1 MMDGMASPA
10 GKGQVR
16 GGARTRANARRER
29 EREIVEATRA
39 LFDERGVQDAPMEEI
54 ARAVGINKALIYR
67 HFASQEELF
76 VLTVSHYLGEL
87 GERFAEVDENLD
99 PLTQLREVSE
109 RYVSFCLEY
118 PAFLDCALSLM
129 RRPFEELGERVSEGV
144 LFRLGQSMSACLSR
158 LSRVLAEGAKQ
169 GIFRVTDA
177 DYLANHLY
185 AQGLGA
191 MHLARVA
198 AGVRELAP
206 GVPQVFPIDPDDVVK
221 TAIETTF
228 AYVVIPSTNG
238 HRAGPTHKPKAQRA
252 ANRATGRSGSRSA

>member
-1 MMDGMASPA
+1 MISFMPAPRNGQDGNGESRPA
-10 GKGQVR
+10 
-16 GGARTRANARRER
+16 ATRANARRER

-76 VLTVSHYLGEL
+76 VLTVTHYLAEL
-87 GERFAEVDENLD
+87 ADRFAEVDESLD

-109 RYVSFCLEY
+109 RYVRFCLEY

-129 RRPFEELGERVSEGV
+129 RRPYAELGERVSAGV
-144 LFRLGQSMSACLSR
+144 LFRLGQGMSACLSR
-158 LSRVLAEGAKQ
+158 LSRVLAQGAET
-169 GIFRVTDA
+169 GVFRVEDP
-177 DYLANHLY
+177 DFLANHLY

-206 GVPQVFPIDPDDVVK
+206 GVPQVFPIDVDDVLR
-221 TAIETTF
+221 TAIDTTF
-228 AYVVIPSTNG
+228 AYVVAPSANG
-238 HRAGPTHKPKAQRA
+238 SKTH
-252 ANRATGRSGSRSA
+252 

>member
-1 MMDGMASPA
+1 MAASDSESH
-10 GKGQVR
+10 GR
-16 GGARTRANARRER
+16 GASRPPDRVSARRER
-29 EREIVEATRA
+29 EREIVDATRA

-76 VLTVSHYLGEL
+76 VLTVTRYLSEL
-87 GERFAEVDENLD
+87 AESFAEVDESLD
-99 PLTQLREVSE
+99 PLTQLRDVSE
-109 RYVSFCLEY
+109 RYVQFCLRY

-129 RRPFEELGERVSEGV
+129 RRPFAELAERVSEGV

-158 LSRVLAEGAKQ
+158 LSRILAAGAEQ
-169 GIFRVTDA
+169 GIFRVQDP

-198 AGVRELAP
+198 TGVRELAP
-206 GVPQVFPIDPDDVVK
+206 GVPQLFPVEPQEVMR
-221 TAIETTF
+221 TAIDTTF
-228 AYVVIPSTNG
+228 AYVLAPNG
-238 HRAGPTHKPKAQRA
+238 NAAKNGAAKSAGAKRP
-252 ANRATGRSGSRSA
+252 RSKSGKSA

>member
-1 MMDGMASPA
+1 MAPA
-10 GKGQVR
+10 NGNGNVNGR
-16 GGARTRANARRER
+16 GAAARASARRER

-54 ARAVGINKALIYR
+54 ARVVGINKALIYR

-76 VLTVSHYLGEL
+76 VLTVSHYLAQL
-87 GERFAEVDENLD
+87 AERFATVDKSLAPE
-99 PLTQLREVSE
+99 PQLRELCE
-109 RYVSFCLEY
+109 RYLEFCLEY

-158 LSRVLAEGAKQ
+158 LSRVLSAGAEQ
-169 GIFRVTDA
+169 GIFRVTDP

-206 GVPQVFPIDPDDVVK
+206 GVPQVFPVDPADVVR

-228 AYVVIPSTNG
+228 AYVVNPAYNG
-238 HRAGPTHKPKAQRA
+238 QAQA
-252 ANRATGRSGSRSA
+252 AHDARG

>member
-1 MMDGMASPA
+1 MATGGGKSRGKDREKGGGNGTGNGERGRGAA
-10 GKGQVR
+10 G
-16 GGARTRANARRER
+16 RASARRER

-76 VLTVSHYLGEL
+76 VLTVAHYLAQL
-87 GERFAEVDENLD
+87 NERFSDVDESLE

-109 RYVSFCLEY
+109 RYVNFCLEY

-129 RRPFEELGERVSEGV
+129 RRPFEELGERVSAGV
-144 LFRLGQSMSACLSR
+144 LFRLGQAMSACLSR
-158 LSRVLAEGAKQ
+158 LSRVLAAGAEQ
-169 GIFRVTDA
+169 GIFQVD
-177 DYLANHLY
+177 DPDFLANHLY

-206 GVPQVFPIDPDDVVK
+206 GVPQMFAVDPKDVMR
-221 TAIETTF
+221 TAIDTTF
-228 AYVVIPSTNG
+228 AYVLAPSTNG
-238 HRAGPTHKPKAQRA
+238 HGSAAPKARTKA
-252 ANRATGRSGSRSA
+252 SSG